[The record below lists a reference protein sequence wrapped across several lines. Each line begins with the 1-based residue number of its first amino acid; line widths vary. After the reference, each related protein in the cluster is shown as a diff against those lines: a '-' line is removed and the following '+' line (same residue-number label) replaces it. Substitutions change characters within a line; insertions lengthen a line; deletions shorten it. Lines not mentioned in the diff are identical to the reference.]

1 LKVGSMAMLVGAILI
16 AAPRVAHACS
26 MCGLPPGDHAIFA
39 FHASVLFMMF
49 SPYFIFGIFAGIIY
63 LSWRSAMKKRRA
75 AGDGVP
81 VPHVQ

>member
-1 LKVGSMAMLVGAILI
+1 
-16 AAPRVAHACS
+16 
-26 MCGLPPGDHAIFA
+26 
-39 FHASVLFMMF
+39 MF